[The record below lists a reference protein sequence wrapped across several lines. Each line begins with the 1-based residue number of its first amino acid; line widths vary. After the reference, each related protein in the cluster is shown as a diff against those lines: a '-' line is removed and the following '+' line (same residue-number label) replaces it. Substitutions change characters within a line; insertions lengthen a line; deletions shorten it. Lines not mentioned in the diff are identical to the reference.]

1 MKTLMVS
8 LLAYSTAATG
18 ALMGMWLAAKWPNP
32 RWSEFL
38 VTSGVILATVT
49 VWAQV
54 I

>member
-18 ALMGMWLAAKWPNP
+18 ALLGTWLAAKWPNP
-32 RWSEFL
+32 RWSSFL
-38 VTSGVILATVT
+38 VSSGVIVATVA